1 MAISK
6 TRGKVMTAK
15 ELIEHL
21 KAIDD
26 DYVVV
31 VRIYE
36 NDIFFVKPLDDI
48 EISIKAKTIVLTSG
62 ENT

>member
-1 MAISK
+1 
-6 TRGKVMTAK
+6 MTAK